1 MWPAIIGAAASLAG
15 NALNSA
21 SASSAATKS
30 FERQKDLMSLQQ
42 QYAVENWNREV
53 NYNDPKEQMRR
64 LEQAGLNPNLVYGN
78 GAAGLE
84 APSTAAP
91 TAPSAP
97 MAQTPFVDFASS
109 ANQLS
114 QVAANLANVDKTKAE
129 TVAKDIE
136 NIFNRKVLDERIRS
150 YSLANDLTEAQTR
163 EVWTKI
169 NNLEQQS
176 SLIVA
181 QLNSKYIENG
191 LIKAQTEESELRKK
205 LLEREY
211 EWYPDKVKAEIRSK
225 LAAARC
231 DEATAGHIT
240 TMLPYLVTGQ
250 KFANGISAIE
260 FMLANEYGEFDKISG
275 YVQVA
280 AGLLLDLI
288 GSGALLKNAIKP
300 AVRRSHVT
308 SGR

>member
-1 MWPAIIGAAASLAG
+1 MWPAIIGATASLAG
-15 NALNSA
+15 TALNIDSA
-21 SASSAATKS
+21 SKAATKS
-30 FERQKDLMSLQQ
+30 YERQKDLMSLQQ

-114 QVAANLANVDKTKAE
+114 QVVANLAQADKNKAQ
-129 TVAKDIE
+129 TVAQDIE
-136 NIFNRKVLDERIRS
+136 NIFNRKVLDERIKS
-150 YSLANDLTEAQTR
+150 YSLTNNLTEAQTK
-163 EVWTKI
+163 EVWSKI

-191 LIKAQTEESELRKK
+191 LIKAQTAESESRKV
-205 LLEREY
+205 LLEREI
-211 EWYPDKVKAEIRSK
+211 EWYPDKVKAEIKAK
-225 LAAARC
+225 LAAAGC
-231 DEATAGHIT
+231 DEATAGQIT

-250 KFANGISAIE
+250 KFANGTSAID
-260 FMLANEYGEFDKISG
+260 FILADKYGEFDKIAG
-275 YVQVA
+275 YVRDA
-280 AGLLLDLI
+280 AGILSNWV